1 MKRRA
6 LVLLVAGVGGLALR
20 VQAQSEI
27 YAGHKSDISA
37 VAFTTDGSKL
47 LTAGYGDRSV
57 RVWDV
62 ATGGQIRKLT
72 PDWSTVQ
79 EARYSRDGRFIVAGG
94 GLEAML
100 WEVESGA
107 VVRRFQ
113 GGHADY
119 VHCVAVSADGGLVLT
134 GGRDGKAVL
143 WNAADGSVLR
153 TFDAH
158 SAATSGISDVDISV
172 DGTRILTAGSDDL
185 LLKVWDASDPS
196 APTAVLTGHT
206 NSVRSGRFSPDAA
219 GAQVVSTANDNTAKV
234 WEATTGT
241 ALVTFTGHTVD
252 VVDAAFCGYGTQ
264 VVSCGGTQVK
274 VWNAASGAELS
285 SFADNEQTTR
295 AVAFSADGTTVASA
309 GIDDF
314 VWLSAP
320 GTGTAI
326 RAIGGHIR
334 AAWAVDVSDDGQ
346 SVLTGSVDATAKLW
360 NRFTGTLVRSFSG
373 HTDGVA
379 GVAFLPSG
387 AQFVSASLDGTARL
401 WEAQTGAVVRTFADH
416 TLAVNAVAVSADGS
430 RLLTGSD
437 DNSAKL
443 WDLATGTVLGTFS
456 HAGDV
461 EGVAFVPGGTQIV
474 TGCRDNNVYLWDM
487 ANTGTPVRTFPA
499 AYDILSVA
507 VSPTGD
513 RIVAGSGRYVHCWN
527 TATGAPVWPAPI
539 ETTGTISG
547 VAISPDGTQIGAVNQ
562 YETLVLAAGTGVEL
576 WRTGQSGNA
585 ACFTPESRQLATVSD
600 TRQGYLW
607 DLPPRTFAGHTGDI
621 TGLAFLPG
629 GASLVSSSEDKTVRQ
644 WNVSTGAGMR
654 SYGGATVGVLYCV
667 AASPDGQYLAAGD
680 GASNGIVFQVG
691 SSAPL
696 TTFTAHASSIR
707 SVQFLPDSAS
717 VVSASVDT
725 TVRTWNAVTAAESA
739 SFDAG
744 TAAIADAALSPDGT
758 QVAVGYGTNLAIFNR
773 VTGAIV
779 RTLAGH
785 GTAVNA
791 VAWSVDGRYL
801 ASGADSAGNENEV
814 IVWNAADGAALWS
827 FDTTGVSDVAFSP
840 DGTKVAA
847 AFSTQVRLWDTRS
860 GAELRTFS
868 GHTAPVRAVAFSPNG
883 RYLASGGDDD
893 TVRLWRVSLSDIMVT
908 QPSVPLIWD
917 EQSGHEITWEIEGS
931 VLTHVN
937 LSYSLDQGLTWTD
950 IALNEPNDGNYLWT
964 TPAVAADVDTCLVKV
979 ENPARTYDY
988 DVSDSLFTIR
998 NGGGGPGGTLTVT
1011 FPNGGEV
1018 LPPGI
1023 QVPVAW
1029 TSVNVTG
1036 TVDLFYSLDGGST
1049 WVPIAAGVANA
1060 ATAWHLWTLPTP
1072 VASEPDCLVKVQ
1084 DSLSGT
1090 VVDQSNAVFTIGT
1103 CTGADSG
1110 PHHADYNGNWVIEPL
1125 EVNRV
1130 IELYKAGAYHR
1141 APGAHTDG
1149 FDVGVG
1155 R

>member
-1 MKRRA
+1 
-6 LVLLVAGVGGLALR
+6 LVAGIGGLALP

-27 YAGHKSDISA
+27 YTGHKSDISA
-37 VAFTTDGSKL
+37 VMFSADASKL

-57 RVWDV
+57 RIWDV

-72 PDWSTVQ
+72 PDWSLAND
-79 EARYSRDGRFIVAGG
+79 ARYSRDGRFVVACG

-100 WEVESGA
+100 WEVESGE
-107 VVRRFQ
+107 VLRRLKNGHTDTVRS
-113 GGHADY
+113 
-119 VHCVAVSADGGLVLT
+119 VAISADGSLVLT

-143 WNAADGSVLR
+143 WNAADATILR

-158 SAATSGISDVDISV
+158 TAATSGISDVDISV
-172 DGTRILTAGSDDL
+172 DGTRILTAGSDDD
-185 LLKVWDASDPS
+185 LLKVWNASNTS
-196 APTAVLTGHT
+196 APTALLAGHT
-206 NSVRSGRFSPDAA
+206 SIVKSGRFSPDAA
-219 GAQVVSTANDNTAKV
+219 GAQVVSTSNDNTAKV
-234 WEATTGT
+234 WDATTG
-241 ALVTFTGHTVD
+241 ALIATFIGHTAD
-252 VVDAAFCGYGTQ
+252 LVDAAFSGDGTQ
-264 VVSCGGTQVK
+264 VVSCAGTQVK
-274 VWNAASGAELS
+274 VWNAASGVELS
-285 SFADNEQTTR
+285 SFAANEQTTR
-295 AVAFSADGTTVASA
+295 AVAFSADGTKVASA

-314 VWLSAP
+314 VWTSAP

-326 RAIGGHIR
+326 RAFGGHIR
-334 AAWAVDVSDDGQ
+334 AVWAVDVSDDGQ
-346 SVLTGSVDATAKLW
+346 SVLTGSVDTTIKLW
-360 NRFTGTLVRSFSG
+360 NRFTGTLMRSFPG
-373 HTDGVA
+373 HADGVA

-387 AQFVSASLDGTARL
+387 AQFVSGSLDDTAKL
-401 WEAQTGAVVRTFADH
+401 WDVQTGAVVRTFAEHSLD
-416 TLAVNAVAVSADGS
+416 VNAVAVSPDGS

-443 WDLATGTVLGTFS
+443 WDMATGTVLGTFS

-474 TGCRDNNVYLWDM
+474 TGCRDNNVYLW
-487 ANTGTPVRTFPA
+487 NTGDPATPVRTFPA
-499 AYDILSVA
+499 AYDIFSVA
-507 VSPTGD
+507 VSPAGD
-513 RIVAGSGRYVHCWN
+513 RVVAGAGRYVHCWN
-527 TATGAPVWPAPI
+527 TATGAPVWTAPV
-539 ETTGTISG
+539 ETTGSIGG
-547 VAISPDGTQIGAVNQ
+547 VTVSPDGTQIGAVNQ
-562 YETLVLAAGTGVEL
+562 YETLVLGAGTGVEL

-585 ACFTPESRQLATVSD
+585 ACFTPESRQLVTVSD
-600 TRQGYLW
+600 ARQGYLW
-607 DLPPRTFAGHTGDI
+607 YIPPGTFAGHTGDV

-629 GASLVSSSEDKTVRQ
+629 GASLVSSSEDKTIRQ
-644 WNVSTGAGMR
+644 WSVATGAETR
-654 SYGGATVGVLYCV
+654 SYGGAAVGVLYCV
-667 AASPDGQYLAAGD
+667 AASPGGQYLAAGD
-680 GASNGIVFQVG
+680 GASNGFVFQLG
-691 SSAPL
+691 TSAPL
-696 TTFTAHASSIR
+696 TTFATHASSIC

-717 VVSASVDT
+717 VVSASADT
-725 TVRTWNAVTAAESA
+725 TVRTWNAVTGVESA

-758 QVAVGYGTNLAIFNR
+758 QVAAGYGTNLAIFDR
-773 VTGAIV
+773 VTGAVI

-791 VAWSVDGRYL
+791 VAWSADGRYL

-814 IVWNAADGAALWS
+814 IVWNVADGAALWL

-860 GAELRTFS
+860 GAELRTLS

-917 EQSGHEITWEIEGS
+917 EQSGHAITWEIEGS

-937 LSYSLDQGLTWTD
+937 LYYSLDQGLTWTA
-950 IALNEPNDGNYLWT
+950 IALNEPNDGSYLWT
-964 TPAVAADVDTCLVKV
+964 TPAVAVDVDTCLIKV

-998 NGGGGPGGTLTVT
+998 KGGGGPAGTLTVT

-1029 TSVNVTG
+1029 TSVDVTG
-1036 TVDLFYSLDGGST
+1036 TVDLFYSLNGGST

-1060 ATAWHLWTLPTP
+1060 ATAWHLWALPTP
-1072 VASEPDCLVKVQ
+1072 AATEPDCLVKVQ
-1084 DSLSGT
+1084 DSLRGAI
-1090 VVDQSNAVFTIGT
+1090 VDQSNAVFTIGT
-1103 CTGADSG
+1103 CPGTSSG

-1125 EVNRV
+1125 EVTRV

-1141 APGAHTDG
+1141 ATGAHADG